1 MLSAGP
7 ASGQPATLA
16 SVTVEI
22 EGLRDAKGVVRL
34 CLTARNDDF
43 PDCKKRGAMSGS
55 VKAGKGTLRYTFDAV
70 APGTYAIAAF
80 HDANSDSK
88 LNTSFGMPREGF
100 AFSRNPPMRPRPPR
114 FNESDFAVGGST
126 VQRIKMRYLL

>member
-1 MLSAGP
+1 M
-7 ASGQPATLA
+7 
-16 SVTVEI
+16 TVEI

-34 CLTARNDDF
+34 CLTALSDDF
-43 PDCKKRGAMSGS
+43 PDCKKRGAMSGW
-55 VKAGKGTLRYTFDAV
+55 VKAGKGTLRYTFDRV

-88 LNTSFGMPREGF
+88 LNTAFGMPREGF
-100 AFSRNPPMRPRPPR
+100 AFSRNPPIRPRAPR
-114 FNESDFAVGGST
+114 FTESHFTVSGSA